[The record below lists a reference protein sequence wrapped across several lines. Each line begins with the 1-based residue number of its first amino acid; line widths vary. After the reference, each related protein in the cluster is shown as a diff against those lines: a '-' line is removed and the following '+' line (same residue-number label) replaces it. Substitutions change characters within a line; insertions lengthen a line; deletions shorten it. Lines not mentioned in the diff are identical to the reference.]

1 MRCRHCGTEI
11 AERALI
17 CYRCGTAT
25 TAATFE
31 PAASRRSSRGLL
43 LVSLLGLAVSVAAAV
58 AVQFAAAS
66 ETVKMAVW
74 AAPVAAGVRVAVVLY
89 MRRRRSG

>member
-43 LVSLLGLAVSVAAAV
+43 VSLLGLAVSVAAAV

-66 ETVKMAVW
+66 DTVKLAVW